1 MLKIAKSV
9 NGNTCTVSL
18 EGKVDMTT
26 SMQLE
31 EELTPLVGTVEEI
44 VLDLSK
50 LVYISSAGLRVF
62 IATQKRMKG
71 MGHMVIRNVQTSVM
85 EIFVVTGMEQV
96 LTIEK

>member
-1 MLKIAKSV
+1 MLKITKNI
-9 NGNTCTVSL
+9 NGNICTVLL

-31 EELTPLVGTVEEI
+31 EELSPLVGTVDEI
-44 VLDLSK
+44 ILDLSK
-50 LVYISSAGLRVF
+50 LIYISSAGLRVF

-71 MGHMVIRNVQTSVM
+71 TGRLVIKNVQTSVM
-85 EIFVVTGMEQV
+85 EIFAVTGMEQV

>member
-1 MLKIAKSV
+1 MLKITKNI

-31 EELTPLVGTVEEI
+31 EELSPLVGTVDEI
-44 VLDLSK
+44 ILDLSK
-50 LVYISSAGLRVF
+50 LIYISSAGLRVF

-71 MGHMVIRNVQTSVM
+71 IGRLVIKNVQTSVM
-85 EIFVVTGMEQV
+85 EIFAVTGMEQV

>member
-1 MLKIAKSV
+1 MLKVTKNI

-85 EIFVVTGMEQV
+85 EIFTVTGMEQV